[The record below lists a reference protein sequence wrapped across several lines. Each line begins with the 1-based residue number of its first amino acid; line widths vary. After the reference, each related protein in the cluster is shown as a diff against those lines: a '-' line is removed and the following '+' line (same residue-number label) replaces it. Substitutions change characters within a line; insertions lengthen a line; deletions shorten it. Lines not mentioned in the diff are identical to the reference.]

1 MVLSG
6 EFIRALEQYR
16 FEKKYG
22 TVSSNRD
29 RLLRLLENVMLRNCR
44 RAFPAL
50 GWHTLWRLADGS
62 LALVICAGEARSLTY
77 RVDSPFIAALRQWS
91 VLKTAAAG
99 TVSMAPVSSRLV
111 TESDPALVARI
122 DRLDPR
128 PSRVMRELRR
138 IYRLHFHGRLLF
150 GYLQKEREVPVDAL
164 ETCLGK
170 PGVEVW
176 RFGPKKRRADAGKSR
191 CDRIWID

>member
-1 MVLSG
+1 MSAG
-6 EFIRALEQYR
+6 FIQALEQYR
-16 FEKKYG
+16 FARKYG
-22 TVSSNRD
+22 TISSNRD

-44 RAFPAL
+44 QAFPAL

-62 LALVICAGEARSLTY
+62 LALVICAGEAHSISQQ
-77 RVDSPFIAALRQWS
+77 VDSPFIAVLRQGR
-91 VLKTAAAG
+91 VLEAAAAG

-111 TESDPALVARI
+111 TESDPALVAHI
-122 DRLDPR
+122 DRLVPR

-150 GYLQKEREVPVDAL
+150 GYLRKEREVPVDAL

-176 RFGPKKRRADAGKSR
+176 RFGPKKRRADAGKPR
-191 CDRIWID
+191 RDRIWID